1 MHPLSPDL
9 TKLPTEELHNKRA
22 ELQNRYIFAYRMG
35 NGDLVHQL
43 QLIIDDYALEI
54 ENRNRKMLEDASKNS
69 KNFGNI
75 INISR

>member
-43 QLIIDDYALEI
+43 QLIIDDYVLEI